1 MIENL
6 KKDSSINFKML
17 FIEASN
23 EALIRRYKETRRMR
37 PLSNMPITNAI
48 IEEEKGILSDL
59 RAEANYIIDTSRM
72 KVAEFNAEMSRIFEA
87 GSEGKTF
94 VLNVMSFG
102 FKKGLPQE
110 TDWVVDA
117 RFIPNPYYVPSL
129 KKLTGNNKKVKNFVL
144 GKDVTK
150 EFLNRYTEL
159 IRKEIP
165 NYIKEGKYS
174 LTIAIGCTGGQHR
187 SVVLANEIARIFREE
202 GRRVTLEHRE
212 LK

>member
-1 MIENL
+1 MH
-6 KKDSSINFKML
+6 
-17 FIEASN
+17 
-23 EALIRRYKETRRMR
+23 

-159 IRKEIP
+159 IRKAIP

-174 LTIAIGCTGGQHR
+174 LTIAVGCTGGQHR

>member
-1 MIENL
+1 
-6 KKDSSINFKML
+6 
-17 FIEASN
+17 
-23 EALIRRYKETRRMR
+23 
-37 PLSNMPITNAI
+37 MPITNAI

-150 EFLNRYTEL
+150 EFLNRYSEL

>member
-1 MIENL
+1 
-6 KKDSSINFKML
+6 ML

-23 EALIRRYKETRRMR
+23 EALIRRYKETRRMH

-129 KKLTGNNKKVKNFVL
+129 KKLTGNNKKVSHYVL
-144 GKDVTK
+144 KHEITQ
-150 EFLNRYTEL
+150 EFLKSVIEMVEKLMPY
-159 IRKEIP
+159 
-165 NYIKEGKYS
+165 YMKEGKYS
-174 LTIAIGCTGGQHR
+174 LNIGIGCTGGHHR
-187 SVVLANEIARIFREE
+187 SVAVANEIYHRLREK
-202 GRRVTLEHRE
+202 GLRATIDHRD
-212 LK
+212 L